1 MIYGGR
7 FAQGETITFLA
18 GVTLGDV
25 DDVTG
30 TPAADLKAMY
40 NGIMPGPNAP
50 VLAVLDVTA
59 SAATDD
65 APAGWLI
72 TISDEQ
78 TETLDPG
85 AYVLDVRCAV
95 GSGVYI
101 SEPLVFIID
110 RVVTVR

>member
-40 NGIMPGPNAP
+40 GGVMPRSDST
-50 VLAVLDVTA
+50 VVAVLDVTA
-59 SAATDD
+59 SAATAD
-65 APAGWLI
+65 APAGWTI
-72 TISDEQ
+72 TITDEQ
-78 TETLDPG
+78 TEALEPG

-101 SEPLVFIID
+101 SDPLVFIID
-110 RVVTVR
+110 RVVTIR